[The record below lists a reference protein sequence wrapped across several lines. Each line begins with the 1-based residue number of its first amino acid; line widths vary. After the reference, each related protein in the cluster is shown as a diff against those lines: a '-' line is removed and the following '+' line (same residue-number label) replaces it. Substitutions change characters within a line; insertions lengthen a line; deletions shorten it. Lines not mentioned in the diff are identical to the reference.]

1 MLAINGGPVCQIGG
15 STDKKGNQ
23 IQIIGFTGQNAKIP
37 FKRLYD
43 KISSQ

>member
-15 STDKKGNQ
+15 STDKKTNY
-23 IQIIGFTGQNAKIP
+23 IQIMGFTGQNVKIP

-43 KISSQ
+43 KISPQ